1 MGCQASLGVSLK
13 PTLPVTLHYISEL
26 YTSYLKNRF
35 LNIVYHLTK
44 PKSFL
49 GGVRG
54 LLVLACISHSD
65 RSHKF
70 NTVLTTSV
78 KLFLRHVM
86 TGVIQ
91 DQHV

>member
-1 MGCQASLGVSLK
+1 M
-13 PTLPVTLHYISEL
+13 
-26 YTSYLKNRF
+26 YTAYLKNLF

-54 LLVLACISHSD
+54 LLALACISPPSD
-65 RSHKF
+65 RSHMF
-70 NTVLTTSV
+70 NTVLTTFV
-78 KLFLRHVM
+78 NLFLRHVM

-91 DQHV
+91 DQDV